1 MCCYIQFRSVYLW
14 QWILTHS
21 LPLRELFCGNFG
33 MRGEGVV
40 LALSV
45 VFFVGKHVS
54 NTMDKSS
61 VVNPELFIPD
71 PASTFLRSGSDPN
84 YFFVLL
90 EIYKEEKANQIVS
103 L

>member
-1 MCCYIQFRSVYLW
+1 MDPHTLFTLEGVILW
-14 QWILTHS
+14 QLWD
-21 LPLRELFCGNFG
+21 
-33 MRGEGVV
+33 EGGGGFVS
-40 LALSV
+40 ALSV

-90 EIYKEEKANQIVS
+90 EI
-103 L
+103 